1 MLNRNKHLNKNLNK
15 WAKASACRKF
25 ERIVNKEEKAP
36 KYFSVTAGGNNYYKN
51 HYEKLKNITKVQTKR
66 IKLHKSPQTT
76 VIPKKQRSQK
86 TPPLQVFQRKPDS
99 DYEDTY
105 Q

>member
-66 IKLHKSPQTT
+66 IKLHKSPEPVTRT
-76 VIPKKQRSQK
+76 KKRK
-86 TPPLQVFQRKPDS
+86 TKPL
-99 DYEDTY
+99 
-105 Q
+105 